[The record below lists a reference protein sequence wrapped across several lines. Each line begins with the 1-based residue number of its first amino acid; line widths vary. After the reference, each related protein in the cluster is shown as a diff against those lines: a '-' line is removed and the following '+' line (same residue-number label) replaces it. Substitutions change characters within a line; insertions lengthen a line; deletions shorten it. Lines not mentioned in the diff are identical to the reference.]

1 MGYAHMTCK
10 LQLQTNLSRS
20 LAVALDDAGKRR
32 RLSRARI
39 CRAAAIDPSTIWRA
53 VRTGQTRGSTLA
65 DYSETLLGMITRN
78 GREPDLTTPAAHELI
93 RRICLWISDR
103 REGDASIDQDVATL
117 TAHAGGEAFRLLHR
131 AFSDLVNLR
140 ASGATMSSSQRVAL
154 SGLAMAMIDEIDGAQ
169 A

>member
-1 MGYAHMTCK
+1 MTCK
-10 LQLQTNLSRS
+10 LQLQTDLSRN

-32 RLSRARI
+32 RLSRAKI

-93 RRICLWISDR
+93 RRICLWIADR
-103 REGDASIDQDVATL
+103 REDHAAIEADVATL
-117 TAHAGGEAFRLLHR
+117 TVHAAGEGYRRRFGATGR
-131 AFSDLVNLR
+131 AFAELVNLR
-140 ASGATMSSSQRVAL
+140 ASGAVLSASQRVAL
-154 SGLAMAMIDEIDGAQ
+154 AGLAMSMIEAIDGDQ

>member
-117 TAHAGGEAFRLLHR
+117 TAHAGGEAFRRR

>member
-1 MGYAHMTCK
+1 MTCK

-78 GREPDLTTPAAHELI
+78 GREPDLTTPASHELI

-103 REGDASIDQDVATL
+103 RDGDASIDQDVATL
-117 TAHAGGEAFRLLHR
+117 TVHAGGEAFRR
-131 AFSDLVNLR
+131 RFGAVGPAFSDLVNLR

-154 SGLAMAMIDEIDGAQ
+154 SGLAMVMIDEIDGAQ